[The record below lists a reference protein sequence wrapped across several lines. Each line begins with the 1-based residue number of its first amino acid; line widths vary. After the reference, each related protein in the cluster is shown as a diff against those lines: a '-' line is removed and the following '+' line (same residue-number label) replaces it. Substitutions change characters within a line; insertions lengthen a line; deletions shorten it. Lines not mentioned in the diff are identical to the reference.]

1 MNGTPPTPPG
11 GLAGW
16 LIRHRWARVIL
27 VAATFPAPFTNL
39 LSGAL
44 LVLTVRLAGW
54 RQAGIDALLAFG
66 LLAAFLA
73 GLGGAWQLP
82 AAAAAGFW
90 AGSVLAGH
98 LLDRYGSLTLPCQ
111 VLVACGAVGV
121 LAAGLLMPAAGEFW
135 RPVLEE
141 LLGQAQ
147 LPGAPAGSDWTG
159 LLAAQMNG
167 LLAASTL
174 VSIMLALLLG
184 QWLANRGG
192 GPDFGLQ
199 FATLRMGRV
208 IGGAAMAAL
217 LLVLAGAGAG
227 ALAGSL
233 LLVFGV
239 GFALQ
244 GLAVVHWTARQR
256 RWPRAWPLAV
266 YLPLALSPPVAGVE
280 LLLLAVLGFVDN
292 WLSLRPGL
300 LKSGDVLK

>member
-1 MNGTPPTPPG
+1 MNGTPPTAPG

-16 LIRHRWARVIL
+16 LISNRWARVIL
-27 VAATFPAPFTNL
+27 VAATFPVPFTNL

-54 RQAGIDALLAFG
+54 RQAGIDGLLAFG

-73 GLGGAWQLP
+73 GLGGTWQLP

-111 VLVACGAVGV
+111 VLVACGAAGV
-121 LAAGLLMPAAGEFW
+121 LLAGLLMPDAAGFW

-147 LPGAPAGSDWTG
+147 LPGAPPGSDWTG
-159 LLAAQMNG
+159 LVARQMNG

-184 QWLANRGG
+184 QWLASRGG

-199 FATLRMGRV
+199 FASLRMGRV
-208 IGGAAMAAL
+208 IGGAALAAL
-217 LLVLAGAGAG
+217 ALVLVGAGG
-227 ALAGSL
+227 LAGSL

-280 LLLLAVLGFVDN
+280 LLLLAVLGFTDN